1 MRGRF
6 NAEAGE
12 GARGP
17 NKRSTNTA
25 NVVHVL
31 KRMNEVTV
39 DKNNQHQPQRYT
51 PAASGFK
58 LPGLR
63 WWIVGLIFL
72 ATLINY
78 IDRLTISVLASEIA
92 RDLHLSNTEFGGIVT
107 WFLLA
112 YTISQSISGK
122 LYDRIGTRLGFTFS
136 IIVWSFAAMAHAFAR
151 GLGSLSL
158 FRFILGFGEAGNWP
172 GAAKTIAEWFPIK
185 QRAFGMAI
193 FNSGAA
199 IGSIIAPPLIVWLAQ
214 TYDWQTT
221 FLVTGSLGFLWLVLW
236 LLFYQTPDR
245 HRWITPEELALIR
258 AGQVTTED
266 IQPDTG
272 QPELVGTEVPV
283 SRGRDTSVFAKQ
295 DGHES
300 VASIEDIAPS
310 VTPNIGIEGAP
321 RWRELLRYKQVWA
334 IVAARFLTD
343 PIWWLYITWLPKYLT
358 DARGFSLTKIGLFA
372 WVPFVAADAGSLTG
386 GWMSGYLIGRGWSVD
401 RARKAVILFAAFLM
415 PAGIVAA
422 FVNNPM
428 TALALIGVVLFGF
441 QVWINNVQT
450 LPSDFFSDKAVAS
463 VAGLG
468 GTGAGIGSMIFIFTT
483 GWVVDHFS
491 YVPILV
497 AAGILAP
504 LGTAALFLLTGP
516 IRRVQL
522 KGPLGVVA
530 T

>member
-1 MRGRF
+1 VREQTQSRP
-6 NAEAGE
+6 EAPPV
-12 GARGP
+12 R
-17 NKRSTNTA
+17 
-25 NVVHVL
+25 
-31 KRMNEVTV
+31 
-39 DKNNQHQPQRYT
+39 
-51 PAASGFK
+51 PAKTGFK

-78 IDRLTISVLASEIA
+78 IDRLTISVLASEIT
-92 RDLHLSNTEFGGIVT
+92 RDLGLSNTEFGGIVA

-112 YTISQSISGK
+112 YTISQSVSGK
-122 LYDRIGTRLGFTFS
+122 LYDRIGTRLGFTLS
-136 IIVWSFAAMAHAFAR
+136 IIVWSLAAMAHAFAR

-172 GAAKTIAEWFPIK
+172 GAAKTIAEWFPIR

-199 IGSIIAPPLIVWLAQ
+199 IGSIVAPPLIVWLAQ

-221 FLVTGSLGFLWLVLW
+221 FLVTGSLGFFWLVLW

-258 AGQVTTED
+258 
-266 IQPDTG
+266 TG
-272 QPELVGTEVPV
+272 QQTSEDVQATDAAADRQFAGTV
-283 SRGRDTSVFAKQ
+283 
-295 DGHES
+295 
-300 VASIEDIAPS
+300 EDIA
-310 VTPNIGIEGAP
+310 TPPTAAVLANEGAP
-321 RWRELLRYKQVWA
+321 RWRELLRYGQVWA
-334 IVAARFLTD
+334 IVLARFLTD
-343 PIWWLYITWLPKYLT
+343 PIWWLYITWLPKYLA

-386 GWMSGYLIGRGWSVD
+386 GWMSGYLIARGWSVD
-401 RARKAVILFAAFLM
+401 RARKVVILFAALLM

-422 FVNNPM
+422 FVNDPM

-450 LPSDFFSDKAVAS
+450 LPSDFFSDRAVAS

-497 AAGILAP
+497 AAGLLAP
-504 LGTAALFLLTGP
+504 LGTLTLFMLTGP

-522 KGPLGVVA
+522 KGPLGAVN